1 MNRIK
6 INYSQYLLLIGEVQ
20 KNKQMR
26 KTFVF
31 SLPTSIGWNYFKPS
45 VDTFNALCSALLYL
59 FFYCPLFCTLPAP
72 PHTLLWLLTG
82 KIKKS
87 DKVGQFFLHF
97 AVCWFFFFFF
107 FSLIFFW
114 LLESGESANKTR
126 LQFSLML
133 SCAFLLLHSRLNGN

>member
-31 SLPTSIGWNYFKPS
+31 SLPTSIGCNYFKPS
-45 VDTFNALCSALLYL
+45 VDTFNAFFSALLYL
-59 FFYCPLFCTLPAP
+59 FVYCPLLCTSPAP
-72 PHTLLWLLTG
+72 PHTLLWLLTA

-87 DKVGQFFLHF
+87 DKVGQFFYILLSAGF
-97 AVCWFFFFFF
+97 SFFC
-107 FSLIFFW
+107 FSLIF
-114 LLESGESANKTR
+114 LAIRESAKCKQGASAVLFNVV
-126 LQFSLML
+126 LCFSPSSL
-133 SCAFLLLHSRLNGN
+133 APKW

>member
-59 FFYCPLFCTLPAP
+59 FFYCPLFCTSPAP

-97 AVCWFFFFFF
+97 AVCWFFFFFSFLSHF
-107 FSLIFFW
+107 FLAIREWGKCKQDASAVLFNVVLCFSPSSLAPKW
-114 LLESGESANKTR
+114 
-126 LQFSLML
+126 
-133 SCAFLLLHSRLNGN
+133 